1 MEKHLKLDHEMNQ
14 FKHHKSITLNLVGL
28 FWSLGDDLDG
38 LSLLAFFLPVVYVIS
53 FYGAVIEYDILPIE

>member
-1 MEKHLKLDHEMNQ
+1 MDK
-14 FKHHKSITLNLVGL
+14 
-28 FWSLGDDLDG
+28 LGDDLDG